1 MHLMFK
7 KEHYHWLLRILL
19 FAIYLLN
26 GFFYIPRQSILSD
39 ELDHSYY
46 SFRFIKGNPQK
57 ITLYDDA
64 STMPITALNTL
75 PRIIEQITHPGLQ
88 KKDHGVSDIINGRYI
103 TLLLSIFIGVFILV
117 WSKELY
123 GELASTFSLF
133 LFVFCPNLNAY
144 TGFVTTDAFAALF
157 TIIPAYY
164 FWKWQRNG
172 SWRNLLFFSFG
183 LGIAQLTKQ
192 SLSILLVIFFL
203 LFIFSLFQEKL
214 YLNNIKRK
222 IFQLF
227 ISTFLVLFIINAGF
241 LFCDSFMSLGNYNFK
256 SHSFNNLQTSLSV
269 IRNLPLPLP
278 SPYLYGLDFV
288 KNMTEMD
295 PGDLRVSLGN
305 YILGEKRNSGGFWY
319 YYFIILLF
327 KSPLVIVVG
336 GIVLLLNLRPSSNK
350 YFFKNEFLI
359 LVLILSFFIFFNFMV
374 KRQVGIRHILI
385 IYPLIYVLL
394 GRLVLLAES
403 KLNSK
408 LIRGAVIIY
417 SVSTFYFFFPN
428 LIAYSNE
435 LVIDKKDAY
444 KIFADSN
451 LDWGQGKEY
460 LKKFLKNN
468 KGVETPGPVPKAGL
482 YIVSSNDYIGLNR
495 YPNINWLR
503 RFKPVDEV
511 YFSYLLFNITEKDL
525 QKYNLKM

>member
-1 MHLMFK
+1 MFK
-7 KEHYHWLLRILL
+7 KKQYHWLLRILL
-19 FAIYLLN
+19 FAVYLVN
-26 GFFYIPRQSILSD
+26 GFFYIPRQAIVSD
-39 ELDHSYY
+39 EEDHSNY
-46 SFRFIKGNPQK
+46 SFRFIKGHPQK
-57 ITLYDDA
+57 IKPYDDA

-75 PRIIEQITHPGLQ
+75 PRIIEQIIHSRLQ
-88 KKDHGVSDIINGRYI
+88 KNDHGISDIINGRYI
-103 TLLLSIFIGVFILV
+103 TLLFSIFIGVFILV

-123 GELASTFSLF
+123 GEVAATFSLF
-133 LFVFCPNLNAY
+133 LFVFCPNLNAHA
-144 TGFVTTDAFAALF
+144 GFVTTDAFAALF

-164 FWKWQRNG
+164 FWKWQQNG
-172 SWRNLLFFSFG
+172 SWKYLLFFSLG

-203 LFIFSLFQEKL
+203 LFIFSLFKEKL
-214 YLNNIKRK
+214 LLNTIKRK
-222 IFQLF
+222 VIQLF
-227 ISTFLVLFIINAGF
+227 ISAFLILFIINAGF
-241 LFCDSFMSLGNYNFK
+241 LFCDSFMPLGAYHFK
-256 SHSFNNLQTSLSV
+256 SNSFSNLQTSLSL

-278 SPYLYGLDFV
+278 SPYLYGLDLV

-327 KSPLVIVVG
+327 KTPLVIIVG
-336 GIVLLLNLRPSSNK
+336 GIVLLLNFRLAVNK
-350 YFFKNEFLI
+350 DFFKNEFII
-359 LVLILSFFIFFNFMV
+359 LVLIISFFIFFNFMV

-385 IYPLIYVLL
+385 IYPLIYVLF

-403 KLNSK
+403 KLQSK
-408 LIRGAVIIY
+408 VIRGVVIIY
-417 SVSTFYFFFPN
+417 SIATFYFFFPN

-435 LVIDKKDAY
+435 LVTDKKDAY

-460 LKKFLKNN
+460 LKKYLQNN
-468 KGVETPGPVPKAGL
+468 KGVEIPRPVPKAGK
-482 YIVSSNDYIGLNR
+482 YIVSANDYISLNG
-495 YPNINWLR
+495 YPDISWLR

-511 YFSYLLFNITEKDL
+511 YFSYLLFNITKEDL
-525 QKYNLKM
+525 QKYNFK